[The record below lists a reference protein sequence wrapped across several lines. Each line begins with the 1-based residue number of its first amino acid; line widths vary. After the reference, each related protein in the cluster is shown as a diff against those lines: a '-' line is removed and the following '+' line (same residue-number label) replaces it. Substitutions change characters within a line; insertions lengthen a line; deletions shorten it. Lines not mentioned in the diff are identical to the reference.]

1 MKIKIFYYLAIFL
14 IYCFSFSQN
23 ETYISGSLESNSQL
37 LQDDNGLNF
46 FSPQDNFRSNNYFQ
60 VDFQNG
66 NFSAGV
72 QYESYLPSALLGY
85 SEIYNNE
92 SGIAQYYFKYEDQ
105 KNEIK
110 VGSIYEQFG
119 NGLIFRAWEDRQLGI
134 NNSIKGINYKFF
146 PTSNLEIS
154 AIHGKQRNGFE
165 YSNSTITGLNSDF
178 DISSIL
184 ESEKIGLS
192 FGVSYINRFQEN
204 NEVINAPENV
214 NLIGARLNLFLD
226 KIYINLEIAKKGK
239 DVLVNEEQIISAKEY
254 DGTAMQ
260 IDFGYSRKGLGINS
274 SFRRLEN
281 FNFYSDRLSEGNI
294 YNQQTISFTPAL
306 TKQQDYMLTN
316 IYVYNSQPRLVINDI
331 EKRVG
336 EVGIQNDIFYT
347 FNKESFLGKYKTK
360 LAVNFSY
367 WSSIE
372 ANFNSDESYDVEF
385 IGNGKRLYKDLNFE
399 IKNRWNK
406 KVSSTLTFVD
416 LSIDK
421 GVTLGGPL
429 GVQGNIDARIGVFEL
444 NFLDKNNRN
453 NRIVAQQ
460 LWTNDD
466 KKEWAGL
473 VYEYAV
479 SNKLNVF
486 VSDIWNYGNENDLHY
501 YNIGG
506 SYSNGPSRIS
516 LNYGRQRGGLICVG
530 GVCRFVPE
538 SNGFNLNLSYSF

>member
-1 MKIKIFYYLAIFL
+1 
-14 IYCFSFSQN
+14 
-23 ETYISGSLESNSQL
+23 
-37 LQDDNGLNF
+37 
-46 FSPQDNFRSNNYFQ
+46 
-60 VDFQNG
+60 
-66 NFSAGV
+66 
-72 QYESYLPSALLGY
+72 
-85 SEIYNNE
+85 
-92 SGIAQYYFKYEDQ
+92 
-105 KNEIK
+105 
-110 VGSIYEQFG
+110 
-119 NGLIFRAWEDRQLGI
+119 
-134 NNSIKGINYKFF
+134 
-146 PTSNLEIS
+146 
-154 AIHGKQRNGFE
+154 
-165 YSNSTITGLNSDF
+165 
-178 DISSIL
+178 
-184 ESEKIGLS
+184 
-192 FGVSYINRFQEN
+192 
-204 NEVINAPENV
+204 
-214 NLIGARLNLFLD
+214 
-226 KIYINLEIAKKGK
+226 
-239 DVLVNEEQIISAKEY
+239 
-254 DGTAMQ
+254 MQ

-316 IYVYNSQPRLVINDI
+316 IYVYNSQPRLVVNDI

-372 ANFNSDESYDVEF
+372 SNFNLDESYDVEF
-385 IGNGKRLYKDLNFE
+385 IGKGNRLYKDLNFE

-406 KVSSTLTFVD
+406 KISSTLTFLD

-429 GVQGNIDARIGVFEL
+429 GVQGNIDASIGVFEL

-453 NRIVAQQ
+453 NRIVAQH

-466 KKEWAGL
+466 KKKWAGL
-473 VYEYAV
+473 IYEYAI

-501 YNIGG
+501 YIFGG
-506 SYSNGPSRIS
+506 SYSKGSARLSI
-516 LNYGRQRGGLICVG
+516 NYGRQRGGLICVG

-538 SNGFNLNLSYSF
+538 SNGYNLNLSYSF